1 MAFATLTWTSIVTW
15 TRFEILQGI
24 FVCLYKMYFLQAIK
38 IVLDAKT
45 DYPAACN
52 AMETLLVHESLMTND
67 TFHHVSAIMS
77 LFFVKN

>member
-1 MAFATLTWTSIVTW
+1 MQ
-15 TRFEILQGI
+15 RI
-24 FVCLYKMYFLQAIK
+24 FVCRYKMYFLQAIK

-67 TFHHVSAIMS
+67 TFHHVSVNSIIDHVMNITRILCS
-77 LFFVKN
+77 SVS